1 MEQQMMMKIGAVAT
15 RADVN
20 IQTVRYYERRGLLA
34 KPPRTES
41 NYRLYSEDSVRRVR
55 FVKRAQQLGF
65 TLKEIK
71 DLLALRLK
79 PTSRSSAVKER
90 ATAKIAAIE
99 EKVRTLQRMKRALT
113 KLTAACDGCGSTN
126 ECPILEALES

>member
-90 ATAKIAAIE
+90 ATAKIVDIE

-113 KLTAACDGCGSTN
+113 KLTAACDGCGSTS

>member
-90 ATAKIAAIE
+90 ATTKIADIE

-113 KLTAACDGCGSTN
+113 KLTAACDGCGSTS

>member
-1 MEQQMMMKIGAVAT
+1 MEQQMMKIGAVAT

-20 IQTVRYYERRGLLA
+20 IQTVRYYERRGLLP

-71 DLLALRLK
+71 ELLALRLK
-79 PTSRSSAVKER
+79 PASRSSAVKER
-90 ATAKIAAIE
+90 ATAKIANIE
-99 EKVRTLQRMKRALT
+99 EKIRTLQRMKRALT

>member
-1 MEQQMMMKIGAVAT
+1 MEQQLMKSGAVAA

-34 KPPRTES
+34 KPPRTAS

-71 DLLALRLK
+71 GLLALRLK
-79 PTSRSSAVKER
+79 PTSRSSAVKDR
-90 ATAKIAAIE
+90 ATAKIADIE

-113 KLTAACDGCGSTN
+113 KLTAACDGCGSTS

>member
-1 MEQQMMMKIGAVAT
+1 MHQQMMKIGAVASQ
-15 RADVN
+15 AAVN

-71 DLLALRLK
+71 ELLALRLK

-90 ATAKIAAIE
+90 ATAKIADIE

-113 KLTAACDGCGSTN
+113 KLTAACDGCGSTS

>member
-1 MEQQMMMKIGAVAT
+1 MEQQMMKIGAVAA

-20 IQTVRYYERRGLLA
+20 IQTVRYYERRGLLS

-41 NYRLYSEDSVRRVR
+41 NYRLYSEDGVRRVR
-55 FVKRAQQLGF
+55 FVKRAQELGF
-65 TLKEIK
+65 SLKEIK
-71 DLLALRLK
+71 ELLTLRLK
-79 PTSRSSAVKER
+79 PTSRSSAVKAR
-90 ATAKIAAIE
+90 ATAKIADIQ
-99 EKVRTLQRMKRALT
+99 EKIRTLQRMKRALT

>member
-1 MEQQMMMKIGAVAT
+1 MKIGAVAT

-90 ATAKIAAIE
+90 ATTKIADIE

-113 KLTAACDGCGSTN
+113 KLTAACDGCGSTS

>member
-1 MEQQMMMKIGAVAT
+1 MQQQMMRIGALASQ
-15 RADVN
+15 AAVN

-65 TLKEIK
+65 IG
-71 DLLALRLK
+71 
-79 PTSRSSAVKER
+79 SAAVGAR
-90 ATAKIAAIE
+90 
-99 EKVRTLQRMKRALT
+99 VRPQ
-113 KLTAACDGCGSTN
+113 ACWRVR
-126 ECPILEALES
+126 

>member
-1 MEQQMMMKIGAVAT
+1 MEREMMKIGAVAT

-79 PTSRSSAVKER
+79 PTSRSSAGKER
-90 ATAKIAAIE
+90 ATAKIADIE

-113 KLTAACDGCGSTN
+113 KLTAACDGCGSTS

>member
-1 MEQQMMMKIGAVAT
+1 MEQQMMKIGAVAT

-90 ATAKIAAIE
+90 ATTKIADIE

-113 KLTAACDGCGSTN
+113 KLTAACDGCGSTS

>member
-90 ATAKIAAIE
+90 ATAKIADVEHKIRA
-99 EKVRTLQRMKRALT
+99 LQRMKRTLT
-113 KLTAACDGCGSTN
+113 KLTAACDGCGSTS